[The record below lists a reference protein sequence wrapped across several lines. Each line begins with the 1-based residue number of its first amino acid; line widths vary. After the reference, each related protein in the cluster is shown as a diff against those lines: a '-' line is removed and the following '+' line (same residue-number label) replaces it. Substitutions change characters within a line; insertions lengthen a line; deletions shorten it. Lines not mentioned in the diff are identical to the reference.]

1 MNHVCALLRCFQ
13 SVESEDKYIFLLN
26 HFCLILETIDCTD
39 YRKMMIYIFS
49 YKLHFW
55 ASNEYEQLIQS
66 YLLTFQDLP
75 VTCVLVKTEVDIS
88 HVNQTFVSKEVIYRI
103 DGITSFLS
111 RSKSTNRIVDLR
123 KVYAYRNETGTQL
136 KQFVDSPPSYAF
148 ICYIPFH
155 AYERFSEFRS
165 IVFI

>member
-1 MNHVCALLRCFQ
+1 MKLLIVQ
-13 SVESEDKYIFLLN
+13 IIVKWWV
-26 HFCLILETIDCTD
+26 
-39 YRKMMIYIFS
+39 YIFS

-75 VTCVLVKTEVDIS
+75 VTCVLVKMEVDIS

-136 KQFVDSPPSYAF
+136 KQFVEHRATLHRLTLLSVTYHSMHMNASVNF
-148 ICYIPFH
+148 VLL
-155 AYERFSEFRS
+155 SLS
-165 IVFI
+165 KV